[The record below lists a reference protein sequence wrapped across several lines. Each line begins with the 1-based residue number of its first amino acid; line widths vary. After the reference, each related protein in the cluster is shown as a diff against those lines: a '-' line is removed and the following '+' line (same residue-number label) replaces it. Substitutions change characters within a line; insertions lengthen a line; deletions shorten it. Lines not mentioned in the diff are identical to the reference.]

1 MGNWYDVEF
10 LVFVDNNLVNVCDS
24 SVIPRSVKAI
34 SEIEAI
40 KKVSKI
46 EDVQMMQE
54 FILDNTFYR
63 LGKPDNITVKLGARR
78 YNSDFGRKDG
88 WVYSD

>member
-34 SEIEAI
+34 SEMEAI
-40 KKVSKI
+40 KKVSEI
-46 EDVQMMQE
+46 EDVQMMRE
-54 FILDNTFYR
+54 FILDSEFYKF
-63 LGKPDNITVKLGARR
+63 GKPDNIIVKLGARR
-78 YNSDFGRKDG
+78 YNSNFGRRDG